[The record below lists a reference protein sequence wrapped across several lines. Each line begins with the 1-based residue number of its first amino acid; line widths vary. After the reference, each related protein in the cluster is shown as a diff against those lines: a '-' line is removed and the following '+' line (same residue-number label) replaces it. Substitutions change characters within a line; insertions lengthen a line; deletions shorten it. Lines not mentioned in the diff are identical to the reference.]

1 MFIDLS
7 LYSLYDHGIDEE
19 KYVRIND
26 EVFIKKEIFNIP
38 NNKLEQIKRNI
49 RLLVTR
55 FGEYHAKEIEKHTH
69 GYPHLG
75 YPWNKYLLCSIVS
88 RYFSDEFE
96 VVNVTDKYGTE
107 EYIIKPCK

>member
-1 MFIDLS
+1 MNI
-7 LYSLYDHGIDEE
+7 E
-19 KYVRIND
+19 KIEQETKQKINYY
-26 EVFIKKEIFNIP
+26 KEINSTHI
-38 NNKLEQIKRNI
+38 
-49 RLLVTR
+49 
-55 FGEYHAKEIEKHTH
+55 HAKEIENHNH

-88 RYFSDEFE
+88 IYFSDEFE

>member
-1 MFIDLS
+1 MTKY
-7 LYSLYDHGIDEE
+7 LYGVLTGTLLTLIIGVFAVQLY
-19 KYVRIND
+19 N
-26 EVFIKKEIFNIP
+26 
-38 NNKLEQIKRNI
+38 
-49 RLLVTR
+49 
-55 FGEYHAKEIEKHTH
+55 AKEIENHNH

-75 YPWNKYLLCSIVS
+75 YRWNKYLLCSIVS